1 VAIPAP
7 RFKSKGEHDGFWADN
22 ATDKNHPN
30 AVEVKRGKLSVIGWV
45 KIREPLRFKARFAAS
60 SAVTACGQQG
70 SDVSFRAGV
79 ASMKHGIEAC
89 LCLEARP

>member
-1 VAIPAP
+1 MRRSLSGASSS

-45 KIREPLRFKARFAAS
+45 KMREPLRFKGKIGRE
-60 SAVTACGQQG
+60 
-70 SDVSFRAGV
+70 FRGD
-79 ASMKHGIEAC
+79 G
-89 LCLEARP
+89 LWTGRL